1 MRLRIQFTLFR
12 VTRIYI
18 YFQFTRTP
26 PISK

>member
-12 VTRIYI
+12 VARIYI
-18 YFQFTRTP
+18 YFRFTRTP